1 MNGRGWGVLFA
12 ESARLAVGAIRV
24 QPLRSTLAVAGV
36 VIGVVTVTL
45 VTSVLAGA
53 RGQIALLFR
62 EFGSDNIFAYHRSG
76 DPYTPPSEAE
86 AQRRVLDPAY
96 AEPLARLGE
105 HVRDVAV
112 MLIVPNVS
120 NGKALTA
127 RGPGTESDTIL
138 VEGVTS
144 NYQDV
149 VAEDLAAG
157 RPFTEVEGRAAARV
171 AILGANVAR
180 ALYGGGRAVGRELR
194 LAGVRFDVV
203 GEAAPRKGAFF
214 GENRQ
219 DNVITI
225 PLETARR
232 LFPDAEA
239 TVFYIRAEPGRRDLA
254 FAESEAILRR
264 LRRLPPDA
272 PNDFNL
278 STADQIIAT
287 FDRIS
292 ALIAAATVALA
303 AVSLGIGGLGIA
315 NVMIISVTER
325 TREIGLRRAIGAR
338 RREVLRQFLLE
349 AAILSLVGGLVG
361 VGVAAALGAL
371 LTLAAPGLAAAP
383 PAWAVLGG
391 VAASFATGLL
401 AGYGPARRAAA
412 LDPVEALRYE

>member
-1 MNGRGWGVLFA
+1 MNRRGWGVLVA
-12 ESARLAVGAIRV
+12 ESARLALGSIRA

-36 VIGVVTVTL
+36 VIGIVTVTL

-76 DPYTPPSEAE
+76 DPYSQPSEAE

-96 AEPLARLGE
+96 AEPLVRLGR

-120 NGKALTA
+120 NGRALVA
-127 RGPGTESDTIL
+127 RAGANEADNIL

-144 NYQDV
+144 NYQEV
-149 VAEDLAAG
+149 TAEDLLAG
-157 RPFTEVEGRAAARV
+157 RPFTELEGRAAARV

-194 LAGVRFDVV
+194 LGGTRFDVV
-203 GEAAPRKGAFF
+203 GQAAPRKGAFF

-219 DNVITI
+219 DNVIAI
-225 PLETARR
+225 PLATARR

-239 TVFYIRAEPGRRDLA
+239 TVFYIRAEPGQRDLA
-254 FAESEAILRR
+254 SAEAEAILRR
-264 LRRLPPDA
+264 LRGLPA
-272 PNDFNL
+272 AAENDFKL

-292 ALIAAATVALA
+292 GLIALMTVALA
-303 AVSLGIGGLGIA
+303 AVSLAIGGLGIA

-361 VGVAAALGAL
+361 VAIAAALGTL

-383 PAWAVLGG
+383 PAWAVVGG
-391 VAASFATGLL
+391 VAASFLTGLV
-401 AGYGPARRAAA
+401 AGYGPARHAAA
-412 LDPVEALRYE
+412 HDPVEALRYE